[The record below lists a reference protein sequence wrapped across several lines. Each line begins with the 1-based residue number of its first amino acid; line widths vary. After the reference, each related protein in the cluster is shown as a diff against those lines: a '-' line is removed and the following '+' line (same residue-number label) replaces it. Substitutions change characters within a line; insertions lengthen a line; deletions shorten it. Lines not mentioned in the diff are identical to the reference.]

1 MSIEVR
7 EALSSEVEVLLHFE
21 AGIIEAERPFDS
33 TLKSGEIHY
42 YDLLEMIESDKA
54 TVIVAEIDGEI
65 VGSGYAKILN
75 GKDYQAFDQYAY
87 LGFMFVKPTFR
98 GQGINKKI
106 IDYLIEWSKSKNIS
120 EVRLQVYD
128 ANAIAKNS
136 YIKTGFKPVMLEMRM
151 EL

>member
-1 MSIEVR
+1 M
-7 EALSSEVEVLLHFE
+7 
-21 AGIIEAERPFDS
+21 
-33 TLKSGEIHY
+33 
-42 YDLLEMIESDKA
+42 
-54 TVIVAEIDGEI
+54 
-65 VGSGYAKILN
+65 N
-75 GKDYQAFDQYAY
+75 GKDYQTFDQYAY